1 MALIVDNQLLVCHA
15 GEYQQL
21 AIVKNLTKKDA
32 IYEKAP
38 HFREGLSGGADGART
53 HDLGRDRPA
62 F

>member
-1 MALIVDNQLLVCHA
+1 ME
-15 GEYQQL
+15 G
-21 AIVKNLTKKDA
+21 A